1 MRKKKEGRGKTK
13 NKICMFFD
21 NFYQRTSFLVH
32 YVNTK
37 YVVMIFKFPLF
48 VNHNDIQF
56 LEITRGTTDHLL
68 HSIQAKLHYYSNEA
82 KSKILFSLYLLQ
94 ETIPTTTF
102 RQDDGFFKLR
112 KSVPICLN

>member
-1 MRKKKEGRGKTK
+1 
-13 NKICMFFD
+13 MFFD

-48 VNHNDIQF
+48 VIPLKTFHNDIQF
-56 LEITRGTTDHLL
+56 LEIMRGTTAHLL

-102 RQDDGFFKLR
+102 WQDDGLFKLR